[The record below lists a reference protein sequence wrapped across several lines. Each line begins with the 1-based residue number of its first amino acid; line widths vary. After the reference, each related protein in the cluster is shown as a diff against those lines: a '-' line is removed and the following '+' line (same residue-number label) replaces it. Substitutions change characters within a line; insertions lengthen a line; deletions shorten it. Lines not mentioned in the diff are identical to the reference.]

1 MNILYYSNYCKHSK
15 QVLDF
20 LVKNDIVKSLNC
32 INVDRR
38 KVDRHTG
45 QMNIILE
52 DGNTIILPPNIHSV
66 PSLLLIK
73 ENYRCITGNNIIDF
87 YRPQTNDANNI
98 ATQGNGEPMGFS
110 LGGMKDIKS
119 ESYTFYN
126 ATPEDLSA
134 KGIGGNRPLYH
145 YVPADGS
152 GLSIQTPPETYKPD
166 KISQDIT
173 IDSLQS
179 KRNEDVHANITQPM
193 FIPTR

>member
-20 LVKNDIVKSLNC
+20 LVKNDMVKSLNC

-45 QMNIILE
+45 QMNVILE
-52 DGNTIILPPNIHSV
+52 DGNTIVLPPNIHSV

-73 ENYRCITGNNIIDF
+73 ENYRCITGNSIIEF
-87 YRPQTNDANNI
+87 YRPQTNDANDL

-110 LGGMKDIKS
+110 LGGMKDIQS
-119 ESYTFYN
+119 ESFTFYN
-126 ATPEDLSA
+126 ASPEDLSA

-145 YVPADGS
+145 YVPADGT
-152 GLSIQTPPETYKPD
+152 GFTIQTPPETYKPD
-166 KISQDIT
+166 KISQDVT

-179 KRNEDVHANITQPM
+179 KRNEDAYANISQPM
-193 FIPTR
+193 FAPTR

>member
-73 ENYRCITGNNIIDF
+73 ENYRCITGNSIIEF
-87 YRPQTNDANNI
+87 YRPQTNDANNL

-110 LGGMKDIKS
+110 LGSTKDIQS
-119 ESYTFYN
+119 ESFTFYN

-134 KGIGGNRPLYH
+134 KGSGGNRPLYH

-152 GLSIQTPPETYKPD
+152 GFTIQTPPETYKPD

-179 KRNEDVHANITQPM
+179 KRNEDVQANIGQPM

>member
-1 MNILYYSNYCKHSK
+1 MNVLYYSNYCKHSK
-15 QVLDF
+15 TVLNF
-20 LVKNDIVKSLNC
+20 LVKNDIVKSINC

-73 ENYRCITGNNIIDF
+73 ENYRCITGNDIIEF
-87 YRPQTNDANNI
+87 YRPQTNDANDM

-110 LGGMKDIKS
+110 LGGSKDIQS
-119 ESYTFYN
+119 ESFTFYN
-126 ATPEDLSA
+126 ATPEELSA
-134 KGIGGNRPLYH
+134 KGSGGMRPLHH
-145 YVPADGS
+145 YVPVNGS
-152 GLSIQTPPETYKPD
+152 GFTIQTPPETYKPD
-166 KISQDIT
+166 KVSQDVT

-179 KRNEDVHANITQPM
+179 KRNEDILTTQSPPV